1 MGLKGLL
8 MESELSVQGDGDMN
22 GCIKLYLQLCVQT
35 LPRREH
41 REKIWDMDTRPSS
54 PGKTGGLTMKKP
66 VAAASLCV
74 CQEGD
79 RE

>member
-1 MGLKGLL
+1 
-8 MESELSVQGDGDMN
+8 MESELSVWGDRDMN
-22 GCIKLYLQLCVQT
+22 GCIKLYLKLCVQKKICVQT

-54 PGKTGGLTMKKP
+54 PGKTGRLTTKKP
-66 VAAASLCV
+66 VAAASLSV